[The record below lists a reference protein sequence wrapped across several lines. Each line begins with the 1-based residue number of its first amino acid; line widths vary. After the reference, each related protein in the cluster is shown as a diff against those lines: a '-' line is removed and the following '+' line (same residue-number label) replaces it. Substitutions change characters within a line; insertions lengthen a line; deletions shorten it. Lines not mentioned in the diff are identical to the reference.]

1 MVDVFSRISFCGK
14 RAGWKPIQTGVLLS
28 TKSLLDLFA
37 TLVKTQRFTFLLTG
51 RFTQDSLEN
60 LFSQLRG
67 FGDSHPAPVHL
78 RHNLRLLCLAQFMQI
93 PKHSSYEPDDDVYLL
108 NFIKCRTKNG
118 SEPYN
123 VNDESERSLNV
134 SGLVDVANCIEIDY
148 SIDNVQNENDVNAIN
163 VDSIPV
169 VLSENVLN
177 CNETNALF
185 VVSGWVCFKL
195 KTKITCS
202 ICTSALT
209 ST

>member
-1 MVDVFSRISFCGK
+1 M
-14 RAGWKPIQTGVLLS
+14 
-28 TKSLLDLFA
+28 LDLYA
-37 TLVKTQRFTFLLTG
+37 NLVKSQRFTFLLTG
-51 RFTQDSLEN
+51 RFPQDSLEN

-67 FGDSHPAPVHL
+67 FGDSHPAPLHL
-78 RHNLRLLCLAQFMQI
+78 RHNLRLLCLTQFMQI
-93 PKHSSYEPDDDVYLL
+93 PKHSSYEPDDNVYLL

-118 SEPYN
+118 SEPSDSVYSLASN
-123 VNDESERSLNV
+123 NDESEASLNV

-148 SIDNVQNENDVNAIN
+148 SVDNVQNENDVNAMN
-163 VDSIPV
+163 GDPIPV

-177 CNETNALF
+177 CIETNALF

-195 KTKITCS
+195 KKKITCS